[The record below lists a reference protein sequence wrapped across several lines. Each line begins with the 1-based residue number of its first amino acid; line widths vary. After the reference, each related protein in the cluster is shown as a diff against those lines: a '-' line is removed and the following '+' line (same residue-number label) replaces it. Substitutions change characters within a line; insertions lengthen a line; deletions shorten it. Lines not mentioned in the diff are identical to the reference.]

1 MKRLGRNDLIFMA
14 VILAVIA
21 CAAGW
26 LLLARGE
33 TGACVLVTVDG
44 EAYGTYLLSKEQ
56 DIPIQID
63 GETANFLVIRDGKAD
78 MTEADCPDR
87 LCVRQKAISRTNE
100 TIVCLPNKVVV
111 QVMGSKESGFDSIAK

>member
-1 MKRLGRNDLIFMA
+1 MKRLGRNDIIFMA

-26 LLLARGE
+26 LLLTRGE
-33 TGACVLVTVDG
+33 NGACVLVTVDG
-44 EAYGTYLLSKEQ
+44 EAYGTYLLSEEQ
-56 DIPIQID
+56 DIPIQIN